1 MRNKLYLG
9 LTFCLL
15 LIASSTFGQQRMTY
29 AVTSLTP
36 THAGLLTALDLELFK
51 KEGIDVTQNV
61 ITGSAA
67 MMPALLSGDID
78 IAVGISGEAT
88 VRAYRQ
94 GAKNLR
100 IIATE
105 VPRFTFSLVTKPE
118 IDKLEKLKGKV
129 LGVTRFG
136 GSLDASLR
144 LILARA
150 GLNNTRDRIVLV
162 QLTRL
167 PDLYMGLISGRID
180 GGMLTSTFTQDA
192 KRKGYNE
199 LVDLGVG
206 DLTYPQAVIVTKDEL
221 IKSKPD
227 LVARFL
233 RAYLLGLKEFI
244 TKKDLGMKVIEK
256 YTKVSD
262 KQALATDYE
271 DFSKKYLS
279 KDGVT
284 SKDYFQVVFQQL
296 QVPENE
302 RAEILATLI
311 DNSMLKSAER

>member
-1 MRNKLYLG
+1 
-9 LTFCLL
+9 
-15 LIASSTFGQQRMTY
+15 
-29 AVTSLTP
+29 
-36 THAGLLTALDLELFK
+36 
-51 KEGIDVTQNV
+51 
-61 ITGSAA
+61 
-67 MMPALLSGDID
+67 
-78 IAVGISGEAT
+78 
-88 VRAYRQ
+88 
-94 GAKNLR
+94 
-100 IIATE
+100 
-105 VPRFTFSLVTKPE
+105 
-118 IDKLEKLKGKV
+118 
-129 LGVTRFG
+129 
-136 GSLDASLR
+136 
-144 LILARA
+144 
-150 GLNNTRDRIVLV
+150 
-162 QLTRL
+162 
-167 PDLYMGLISGRID
+167 
-180 GGMLTSTFTQDA
+180 MLTSTFTQDA

-233 RAYLLGLKEFI
+233 RAYLLGLKEFL

-302 RAEILATLI
+302 RADILANLI
-311 DNSMLKSAER
+311 DNSVLKASER